1 MADEQ
6 YRWLNRETAERLLN
20 GESPEAVGPAN
31 RDQAERLSSALGAL
45 SAPPPPAGGELPGEA
60 AALAAFRKVRE
71 ERTGRAAGAVSAVP
85 VAPRAGA
92 AQGTDVGLVRIGAP
106 SADRSGTGRAPR
118 WARPVRFGLAA
129 ALTVGMVGGAA
140 VLAGTGVL
148 PTPSGVSGPAA
159 AATATGPPERPLP
172 PHPSEKDAPGGV
184 APGEEQGEP
193 SGDADGDTGRQD
205 GPGTGA
211 DEDGGL
217 AETGVKTGGLG
228 AGNGRGK
235 RIASACRALR
245 DGRKL
250 PGNRR
255 RLLEGAAGGSA
266 HVGPYCENVLA
277 HHGTGADT
285 GTGSGP
291 DSGPTTKRDGDNDT
305 GNGRSDNGNGN
316 GNGSNEGAAN
326 GNAGD
331 GGAANGN
338 GSNGNGS
345 NGNAGNGNAGNG
357 NAGNGNAGNGNAG
370 NGNAGNGKGNA
381 NGNKGNS
388 GQGNGQGGRGNGG
401 KHGKGA
407 DASG

>member
-20 GESPEAVGPAN
+20 GESPEAVGPAD

-140 VLAGTGVL
+140 VLAGIGVL
-148 PTPSGVSGPAA
+148 PTPSGASGPAA
-159 AATATGPPERPLP
+159 TATATATATGPPERPLP

-211 DEDGGL
+211 DEGGGL
-217 AETGVKTGGLG
+217 AETGVKTGDLG

-266 HVGPYCENVLA
+266 RVGPYCENVLA

-291 DSGPTTKRDGDNDT
+291 DSGPTTKRDGDDDT
-305 GNGRSDNGNGN
+305 GNGRSDNGNSNGN
-316 GNGSNEGAAN
+316 GNGSNEGAA
-326 GNAGD
+326 
-331 GGAANGN
+331 
-338 GSNGNGS
+338 
-345 NGNAGNGNAGNG
+345 
-357 NAGNGNAGNGNAG
+357 NGNAGNGNAG

-381 NGNKGNS
+381 GGNKGNS
-388 GQGNGQGGRGNGG
+388 GQGNGQGNGRGGRGNGG

>member
-20 GESPEAVGPAN
+20 GESPEAADPAD

-45 SAPPPPAGGELPGEA
+45 SAPPPSAGGELPGEA

-71 ERTGRAAGAVSAVP
+71 VREERTGQAAEAVSAVP
-85 VAPRAGA
+85 AAHRAGA
-92 AQGTDVGLVRIGAP
+92 ARGTDVGLVRIGAP
-106 SADRSGTGRAPR
+106 SADRSGAGRAPR
-118 WARPVRFGLAA
+118 WARSVRFGLAA

-159 AATATGPPERPLP
+159 TATATGPPERPLP
-172 PHPSEKDAPGGV
+172 PHPSKKDTPGG
-184 APGEEQGEP
+184 ATPGDEQGKP
-193 SGDADGDTGRQD
+193 SGEADGGTGRQG

-211 DEDGGL
+211 DEDDGP
-217 AETGVKTGGLG
+217 AETDVKTGDLA

-235 RIASACRALR
+235 QIASACRALR

-255 RLLEGAAGGSA
+255 RLLEGAAGGSG

-291 DSGPTTKRDGDNDT
+291 GPGSDSTAKRDGGNDT
-305 GNGRSDNGNGN
+305 GNGRNNKGNGNGNGN

-326 GNAGD
+326 GNA
-331 GGAANGN
+331 
-338 GSNGNGS
+338 
-345 NGNAGNGNAGNG
+345 
-357 NAGNGNAGNGNAG
+357 
-370 NGNAGNGKGNA
+370 
-381 NGNKGNS
+381 NGNKGN
-388 GQGNGQGGRGNGG
+388 GNGG
-401 KHGKGA
+401 NNGNNGNGNGGNNGKGA
-407 DASG
+407 DRPG

>member
-20 GESPEAVGPAN
+20 GESPEAVGPAD

-140 VLAGTGVL
+140 VLAGIGVL

-159 AATATGPPERPLP
+159 TATATATGPPERPLP

-235 RIASACRALR
+235 QIASACRALR

-266 HVGPYCENVLA
+266 QVGPYCENVLA

-291 DSGPTTKRDGDNDT
+291 DSGPTTKRDGDDDT
-305 GNGRSDNGNGN
+305 GNGRSDNGNGNGN

-331 GGAANGN
+331 GGSANGN

-345 NGNAGNGNAGNG
+345 
-357 NAGNGNAGNGNAG
+357 NGNAG

-388 GQGNGQGGRGNGG
+388 GQGNGQGNGQGGRGNGG

-407 DASG
+407 DTSG

>member
-6 YRWLNRETAERLLN
+6 YRWLDRETAERLLS
-20 GESPEAVGPAN
+20 GESPEAVDPAD

-71 ERTGRAAGAVSAVP
+71 VREERAGRAGEAVSDVSAVP
-85 VAPRAGA
+85 VAHRTGA
-92 AQGTDVGLVRIGAP
+92 AQGKGTDVGLVRIGAP
-106 SADRSGTGRAPR
+106 SADRPGAERASR

-159 AATATGPPERPLP
+159 PATATGPSERPLA
-172 PHPSEKDAPGGV
+172 PHPSKTDAPGGA
-184 APGEEQGEP
+184 APGGEP
-193 SGDADGDTGRQD
+193 GKPSGAAGGDTGQQD

-211 DEDGGL
+211 DEDGG
-217 AETGVKTGGLG
+217 AVERGVKTGGLA

-235 RIASACRALR
+235 QIASACRALR

-266 HVGPYCENVLA
+266 QVGPYCENVLA
-277 HHGTGADT
+277 TNGTGADA

-291 DSGPTTKRDGDNDT
+291 DSGSTAKRDG
-305 GNGRSDNGNGN
+305 GNGNGSDEGAANGNANGNNGNGNGNNGNGN
-316 GNGSNEGAAN
+316 GNGNAN
-326 GNAGD
+326 GNAN
-331 GGAANGN
+331 GGKNGN
-338 GSNGNGS
+338 GNNGN
-345 NGNAGNGNAGNG
+345 GNGNANGGKNGNGNNGNGNGNGNGNNGNGNG
-357 NAGNGNAGNGNAG
+357 NA
-370 NGNAGNGKGNA
+370 
-381 NGNKGNS
+381 
-388 GQGNGQGGRGNGG
+388 NGG
-401 KHGKGA
+401 KNGKGA

>member
-20 GESPEAVGPAN
+20 GESPEAVGPAD

-140 VLAGTGVL
+140 VLAGIGVL

-159 AATATGPPERPLP
+159 TATATATGPPERPLP

-235 RIASACRALR
+235 QIASACRALR

-255 RLLEGAAGGSA
+255 RLLEGAAGGPA
-266 HVGPYCENVLA
+266 QVGPYCENVLA

-291 DSGPTTKRDGDNDT
+291 DSGPTTKRDGDDDT

-331 GGAANGN
+331 GGSANGN

-345 NGNAGNGNAGNG
+345 NGNT
-357 NAGNGNAGNGNAG
+357 G

>member
-1 MADEQ
+1 M
-6 YRWLNRETAERLLN
+6 
-20 GESPEAVGPAN
+20 
-31 RDQAERLSSALGAL
+31 
-45 SAPPPPAGGELPGEA
+45 
-60 AALAAFRKVRE
+60 
-71 ERTGRAAGAVSAVP
+71 
-85 VAPRAGA
+85 
-92 AQGTDVGLVRIGAP
+92 
-106 SADRSGTGRAPR
+106 
-118 WARPVRFGLAA
+118 
-129 ALTVGMVGGAA
+129 
-140 VLAGTGVL
+140 AGTGVL

-159 AATATGPPERPLP
+159 TATATATATGPPERPLP

-184 APGEEQGEP
+184 APGEEQGKP

-217 AETGVKTGGLG
+217 AETGVKTGDLG

-235 RIASACRALR
+235 QIASACRALR

-291 DSGPTTKRDGDNDT
+291 DSGPTTKRDGGNDT

-331 GGAANGN
+331 GRRGERERQQRERRATGT
-338 GSNGNGS
+338 
-345 NGNAGNGNAGNG
+345 
-357 NAGNGNAGNGNAG
+357 
-370 NGNAGNGKGNA
+370 AGNGKRERA
-381 NGNKGNS
+381 TANKGNS
-388 GQGNGQGGRGNGG
+388 RPGQRPGWPGQRRQTRQGCRRVRLTYAELTPDWRFLHVGCDVFGHRGAVLSEPTGHRLLHGAGFPVPVARAFGAGGTRSPRSRPRPSTPGVAGVRAALPVDDDLVAVAHLLVQPGDGRLVPHIDAAVRGTGIPARRSRPRSARPG
-401 KHGKGA
+401 RR
-407 DASG
+407 

>member
-20 GESPEAVGPAN
+20 GESPEAVGPAD

-118 WARPVRFGLAA
+118 WARPVRFGLAV
-129 ALTVGMVGGAA
+129 ALTVGMVGGVA

-159 AATATGPPERPLP
+159 TATATGPPERPLP
-172 PHPSEKDAPGGV
+172 PHPSKKDAPGGV

-193 SGDADGDTGRQD
+193 SGDADGDTGWQD

-217 AETGVKTGGLG
+217 AETGVKTGDLG
-228 AGNGRGK
+228 PGNGRGK
-235 RIASACRALR
+235 QIASACRALH

-266 HVGPYCENVLA
+266 HVGPYCENILA

-291 DSGPTTKRDGDNDT
+291 GSGPTTKRDGGNDN
-305 GNGRSDNGNGN
+305 GNGRSGNGNGN
-316 GNGSNEGAAN
+316 GNDNGSNEGAA
-326 GNAGD
+326 
-331 GGAANGN
+331 
-338 GSNGNGS
+338 NGNGS

-357 NAGNGNAGNGNAG
+357 K
-370 NGNAGNGKGNA
+370 GNGKGNA
-381 NGNKGNS
+381 NGNKGDSGQDN
-388 GQGNGQGGRGNGG
+388 GQGNGQGNGQDGQGNGG